1 MTQISLVIS
10 DVDGTLVTKDKR
22 ITPAASRAVRALRER
37 GIAFSVTSSR
47 PPFGM
52 RMLFEP
58 LDLQL
63 PIGPFN
69 GSSLVNRDLSI
80 VEQHTIPPDAVTH
93 SLGTFKE
100 FGVDIW
106 MFSNRQWMIFRD
118 DGQYVPH
125 EQNTIQTPPTLIDDK
140 SVPLDGVCKLVGV
153 SADFDL
159 LAKCEAALQPA
170 LGKAALAARSQN
182 YYLDVTPPGFDKGT
196 FVEAMS
202 RRLNIPLQNV
212 ATIGDMTNDLP
223 MFGKSGVSFAM
234 GNASDAVKRQATH
247 VTSSNL
253 EDGFAGAIA
262 QILAM
267 T

>member
-1 MTQISLVIS
+1 MTQIRMVIS

-22 ITPAASRAVRALRER
+22 ITPAASDAVRKLHER

-52 RMLFEP
+52 RMLFDP

-69 GSSLVNRDLSI
+69 GSSLVNRDLSV
-80 VEQHTIPPDAVTH
+80 VEQHAIPQDAVTR
-93 SLGTFKE
+93 SIEMFKE
-100 FGVDIW
+100 YGVDIW

-118 DGQYVPH
+118 DGQYVAH
-125 EQNTIQTPPTLIDDK
+125 EQKTIQTPPTLIDEK
-140 SVPLDGVCKLVGV
+140 TTPLDGICKLVGV

-159 LAKCEAALQPA
+159 LARCEAALQPV
-170 LGKAALAARSQN
+170 LGKDALAARSQN

-202 RRLNIPLQNV
+202 RRLKIPLQNI
-212 ATIGDMTNDLP
+212 ATLGDMVNDLP
-223 MFGKSGVSFAM
+223 MLCKSGVSFAM
-234 GNASDAVKRQATH
+234 GNASDAVKQQSTH
-247 VTSSNL
+247 VTASNA
-253 EDGFAGAIA
+253 EDGFAKAIT